1 MPPSIQMISE
11 IRSIISCLR
20 FWLPLAIAKVMI
32 GSCQLQHYEAVDPL
46 APPFSHETPHV
57 TDSTRFIPKPPLCGD
72 LNPHGNHHPICGLW
86 KVFPCDY
93 HCAWIHVKKSK
104 VVYIE
109 SIIAP
114 PFLLFSSH
122 LLGGH
127 GNFAK
132 VEKAMDFFATST
144 AFFAPLENRFE
155 QETTLLKLVV
165 S

>member
-1 MPPSIQMISE
+1 
-11 IRSIISCLR
+11 
-20 FWLPLAIAKVMI
+20 MI

-132 VEKAMDFFATST
+132 VEKAMEFCATSS
-144 AFFAPLENRFE
+144 AFFASLENKFE
-155 QETTLLKLVV
+155 QETALLKLLV

>member
-1 MPPSIQMISE
+1 
-11 IRSIISCLR
+11 
-20 FWLPLAIAKVMI
+20 MI

-46 APPFSHETPHV
+46 APPFSHENPHV

-132 VEKAMDFFATST
+132 VEKRWNFVQRQPPFLHLWKINLNRKLLFWNYWYPKSDDRATWI
-144 AFFAPLENRFE
+144 E
-155 QETTLLKLVV
+155 LVNFMQN
-165 S
+165 